1 MMTRERDE
9 KFGAYCGVAGVIL
22 FGPAPIAA
30 GFLPLPSPSLAP
42 DEVVRF
48 SVSNEARA

>member
-1 MMTRERDE
+1 
-9 KFGAYCGVAGVIL
+9 VIL

-30 GFLPLPSPSLAP
+30 GFLPLPSLAP